1 MTVRRP
7 ARVAR
12 PRHYLMCRPTYFTV
26 DYAINPWMNPAD
38 ATDTDLAIRQWQQLH
53 DLYLEL
59 GHTVDLIAP
68 QPDLPDM
75 VYTANGATVIADRAL
90 VARFRHTE
98 RAAESQAFLDWFGA
112 RGYQDVAMA
121 TQTNEGEGDYLL
133 VGERVLA
140 GSGFRTA
147 PAAHA
152 EAERMFGL
160 PVVGLTL
167 VDPRFYHLD
176 TALSVLDRDQIMY
189 YPEAFSAESRETL
202 RALYPEAI
210 LATDEDAQVFG
221 LNAVSD
227 GRRVV
232 LPAAATA
239 LADRLADHG
248 FDPIGMDLSELL
260 KGGGSVKCCTLELR
274 HRP

>member
-1 MTVRRP
+1 
-7 ARVAR
+7 
-12 PRHYLMCRPTYFTV
+12 MCRPTYFTV
-26 DYAINPWMNPAD
+26 DYAINPWMNPAA

-53 DLYLEL
+53 DLYVEL
-59 GHTVDLIAP
+59 GHTVDLIPP

-90 VARFRHTE
+90 VASFRHAE
-98 RAAESQAFLDWFGA
+98 RAAESKAFLDWFGA
-112 RGYQDVAMA
+112 HGYEDIAMA
-121 TQTNEGEGDYLL
+121 THTNEGEGDYLL
-133 VGERVLA
+133 VGERMLA
-140 GSGFRTA
+140 GSGFRTT
-147 PAAHA
+147 PAAHT

-176 TALSVLDRDQIMY
+176 TALSVLDTDQIMY
-189 YPEAFSAESRETL
+189 YPEAFSNESRQTL
-202 RALYPEAI
+202 RTLYPEAI
-210 LATDEDAQVFG
+210 LATDDDAEAFG

-239 LADRLADHG
+239 LADRLAEHG
-248 FDPIGMDLSELL
+248 FEPIGMDLSELL

-274 HRP
+274 HRE